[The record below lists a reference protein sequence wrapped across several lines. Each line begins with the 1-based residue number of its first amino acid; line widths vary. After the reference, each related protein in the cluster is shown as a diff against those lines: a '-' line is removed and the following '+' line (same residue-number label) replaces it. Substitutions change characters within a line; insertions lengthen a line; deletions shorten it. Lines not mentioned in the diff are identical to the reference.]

1 MAYIETNILL
11 QTAILKIYSEKD
23 EIIVDPEYQRN
34 GDIWGLEKRQLLID
48 SILNEYDIPKI
59 YFHKL
64 SKQEKEKTGKDYS
77 IIDGRQR
84 LETIWK
90 FIDGDFSLAED
101 FKYLRDPQIKAGG
114 LTYSDLAKKYPKLKI
129 KFDSITLPIVTI
141 STDDLELIEDMFSR
155 LNEAVPLNAAEKR
168 NAFGGA
174 MAKLITKISHH
185 KFFKENVNF
194 SNKRYQHKEAAAK
207 LLFLIY
213 SLTTGKKKIVD
224 TKKAYLDEFVKTHKN
239 KSDKEVESLSKGTS
253 SILNEMANI
262 FIKKDPLL
270 KAQGTLP
277 VYFLLVRDYNGENKL
292 NKFTRKMLVKFKDDI
307 EKNRMT
313 AEQDIGLAEYDLLEY
328 DRLSQQGT
336 NDASSITARLATLKT
351 YMKL

>member
-1 MAYIETNILL
+1 MPYIETNLL
-11 QTAILKIYSEKD
+11 TQSSILKIYSEKE
-23 EIIVDPEYQRN
+23 EIITNPEYQRN

-64 SKQEKEKTGKDYS
+64 SKEEKETTGKDYA

-90 FIDGDFSLAED
+90 FIDGDFALADD
-101 FKYLRDPQIKAGG
+101 FQFLKDSRVEAGG

-129 KFDSITLPIVTI
+129 KFDSITLPIVAI

-174 MAKLITKISHH
+174 IAKLITKTASH
-185 KFFKENVNF
+185 KFFKDNISF

-207 LLFLIY
+207 ALFLIF
-213 SLTTGKKKIVD
+213 SLSTGKKKVVD
-224 TKKAYLDEFVKTHKN
+224 TKKIYLDEFVKSHKN
-239 KSDKEVESLSKGTS
+239 MEDREIDKLNKEVH
-253 SILNEMANI
+253 SILNQMNKI

-270 KAQGTLP
+270 KAQGTFP
-277 VYFLLVRDYNGENKL
+277 VYFLLIRDYQMENKL
-292 NKFTRKMLVKFKDDI
+292 DSFTRNMLVSFRERL
-307 EKNRMT
+307 EKNRKK
-313 AEQDIGLAEYDLLEY
+313 AEKDIGSAEYDLLEF
-328 DRLSQQGT
+328 DRMSQQGT
-336 NDASSITARLATLKT
+336 NDASSITTRLATLRT
-351 YMKL
+351 YLRI

>member
-1 MAYIETNILL
+1 MPYIETNAVP
-11 QTAILKIYSEKD
+11 QSTILKIFSERD
-23 EIIVDPEYQRN
+23 EIIVAPDYQRN

-59 YFHKL
+59 YFHRL
-64 SKQEKEKTGKDYS
+64 SRDERITSGKEYA

-90 FIDGDFSLAED
+90 FIDGDFALAKD
-101 FKYLRDPQIKAGG
+101 FRYLKDPRVNAGG
-114 LTYSDLAKKYPKLKI
+114 FTYEDLAKNYPKLKI
-129 KFDSITLPIVTI
+129 KFDSISLPIISI

-168 NAFGGA
+168 NALGGA
-174 MAKLITKISHH
+174 MAKLITNLATH
-185 KFFKENVNF
+185 KFFKDNVSF

-207 LLFLIY
+207 MLFLIY

-224 TKKAYLDEFVKTHKN
+224 TKKIYLDEFVKSHKSP
-239 KSDKEVESLSKGTS
+239 KDKLLQRLEQDAS
-253 SILNEMANI
+253 SILADMTKL
-262 FIKKDPLL
+262 FIKRDPLL

-277 VYFLLVRDYNGENKL
+277 VYFLLIRSYKEKQEL
-292 NKFTRKMLVKFKDDI
+292 SEFSRKMLVEFRERLETNRAKAEEDI
-307 EKNRMT
+307 SS
-313 AEQDIGLAEYDLLEY
+313 AEFDLLEY

-336 NDASSITARLATLKT
+336 NDASSISTRLEILES
-351 YMKL
+351 YLGI

>member
-1 MAYIETNILL
+1 MAYIETNALS

-23 EIIVDPEYQRN
+23 EIIVNPEYQRN
-34 GDIWGLEKRQLLID
+34 GDIWSLEKRQLLID

-64 SKQEKEKTGKDYS
+64 SKEEKEKLGKDYS

-90 FIDGDFSLAED
+90 FIDGDFSLAND
-101 FKYLRDPQIKAGG
+101 FDYLKDSKVIAGG
-114 LTYSDLAKKYPKLKI
+114 MTYSDLAKSYPKLKI
-129 KFDSITLPIVTI
+129 KFDSISLPIITI

-174 MAKLITKISHH
+174 MAKLITKISLH
-185 KFFKENVNF
+185 KLFKENINF

-207 LLFLIY
+207 LIFLIH

-224 TKKAYLDEFVKTHKN
+224 TKKPYLDEFVKTHKN
-239 KSDKEVESLSKGTS
+239 KSDKEIDSLNKEALVV
-253 SILNEMANI
+253 LNEMAKI

-270 KAQGTLP
+270 KAQGTFP
-277 VYFLLVRDYNGENKL
+277 VYFLLIREYIGEHKL
-292 NKFTRKMLVKFKDDI
+292 NKFTRTMLIQFKDKL
-307 EKNRMT
+307 EKNRKK
-313 AEQDIGLAEYDLLEY
+313 AEHDIGSAEYDLLEY

-336 NDASSITARLATLKT
+336 NDASSIATRLVTLKT
-351 YMKL
+351 YLKV